1 MAVHVRIAPQEAE
14 RNLRTRVALA
24 APGAHLS
31 GVVAADHHGKVTV
44 PHTLAHELGE
54 TPIELNDGRE
64 HFGAGI
70 RQGTQHF
77 ICGRQTVGM
86 REAPH
91 GSRRGERIRSVF
103 AARVARPVAGGD
115 ANDDFVSH
123 VSSSSS
129 SSSTPTEYRRPF
141 ALSSPP
147 DYLHWPHLCRV
158 HTALI
163 PSRRDPINRG
173 GGGGGDGRGN

>member
-1 MAVHVRIAPQEAE
+1 MAVHVRIDPQEAE
-14 RNLRTRVALA
+14 RTLRTRGAHA
-24 APGAHLS
+24 APGAHRA

-64 HFGAGI
+64 HIGA
-70 RQGTQHF
+70 
-77 ICGRQTVGM
+77 
-86 REAPH
+86 
-91 GSRRGERIRSVF
+91 RIRAVF
-103 AARVARPVAGGD
+103 AARVARPLAGGD

-123 VSSSSS
+123 VS

-147 DYLHWPHLCRV
+147 DDMDWLHHRRVLTARSPRAATRSIALCSAETTDDTMHIGIERWRPH
-158 HTALI
+158 
-163 PSRRDPINRG
+163 
-173 GGGGGDGRGN
+173 

>member
-1 MAVHVRIAPQEAE
+1 MAVLVRIDPQEAE
-14 RNLRTRVALA
+14 RTLRTRGARA
-24 APGAHLS
+24 APGAHRA

-44 PHTLAHELGE
+44 PHALAHELGE

-64 HFGAGI
+64 HIGAGI

-91 GSRRGERIRSVF
+91 GSRRGERFWSVF
-103 AARVARPVAGGD
+103 AARVARLVAGGD
-115 ANDDFVSH
+115 ANDDYVSH
-123 VSSSSS
+123 VSSS

-147 DYLHWPHLCRV
+147 DDMDWPHHRRV
-158 HTALI
+158 QTA
-163 PSRRDPINRG
+163 
-173 GGGGGDGRGN
+173 